1 MFNWLNVSM
10 TRKISSLSFILL
22 SFLFIVIFYSA
33 YQSQRIYK
41 EMQEVAEIDVPL
53 SEVMAD
59 IEMLQLKQ
67 HLLMESIRQQGDV
80 FFSDKSMQEKSVE
93 GFDSFSAQL
102 ATQLN
107 KSTEIL
113 RTGLGFGSVRIKLLD
128 HQSLLQQI
136 NLLHQHRIKFDH
148 LIDDFFEQ
156 GKQGFST
163 SWQMLEQQDK
173 ELDTQTDA
181 LLRKINQLT
190 ISVSATVE
198 SQERH
203 FVVMNAVL
211 GISAF
216 GIGTYLT
223 LYIIITFRKR
233 IWSLRGQ
240 IESLHR
246 SIVIEHDKTS
256 AQHKDLDEL
265 DELETDLKALVRQFS
280 KEMSNRHKVEAQLI
294 ELATRDKL
302 TGAFNRHKWDEL
314 IKDELALAN
323 RGHHFSLILL
333 DVDHF
338 KKINDTYG
346 HDVGD
351 NVLKLLA
358 NTLRNCL
365 REIDVLFR
373 VGGEEFA
380 VLVKD
385 TSLQDASM
393 LAEQLRKKVEALN
406 KSGMPPFTISL
417 GVTDYQ
423 DFDDQSRIVKRADV
437 LLYEAKGAGRN
448 RVMVG

>member
-1 MFNWLNVSM
+1 MLHWLNVSM

-22 SFLFIVIFYSA
+22 SFLFVVIVYSA

-41 EMQEVAEIDVPL
+41 EMHEVAEIDIPL

-67 HLLMESIRQQGDV
+67 HLLMESIRQQGDA
-80 FFSDKSMQEKSVE
+80 FFADTSMRAKSIK
-93 GFDSFSAQL
+93 GFDDYSAQL
-102 ATQLN
+102 VAQLD
-107 KSTEIL
+107 KSTNIL

-128 HQSLLQQI
+128 HQALTQQI
-136 NLLHQHRIKFDH
+136 TLLHQHRMNFDR
-148 LIDDFFEQ
+148 LADDFLAQ
-156 GKQGFST
+156 DKQGLPSVW
-163 SWQMLEQQDK
+163 SKLEEQDQ
-173 ELDTQTDA
+173 ELDAQADE
-181 LLRKINQLT
+181 LLKKIDQLT
-190 ISVSATVE
+190 INVSATVE
-198 SQERH
+198 NQERH
-203 FVVMNAVL
+203 FVVMNAIL
-211 GISAF
+211 GVSAF
-216 GIGTYLT
+216 AVGTYLT

-246 SIVIEHDKTS
+246 SIVVDSNNLPTR
-256 AQHKDLDEL
+256 QTGLDEL

-280 KEMSNRHKVEAQLI
+280 KEMHNRDEVETQLI

-302 TGAFNRHKWDEL
+302 TGAFNRHKWDEQ
-314 IKDELALAN
+314 IKAELALAN

-338 KKINDTYG
+338 KKINDSHG

-351 NVLKLLA
+351 NVLKLLVI
-358 NTLRNCL
+358 TLRKRL
-365 REIDVLFR
+365 RETDVLCR

-380 VLVKD
+380 ILLKD
-385 TSLQDASM
+385 TRLADAAT
-393 LAEQLRKKVEALN
+393 LAEQLRKSIATLKIEHI
-406 KSGMPPFTISL
+406 PHFTISI

-423 DFDDQSRIVKRADV
+423 DFDDQHQIVKRADV

-448 RVMVG
+448 CVMVG

>member
-1 MFNWLNVSM
+1 MFKWLNVSM

-41 EMQEVAEIDVPL
+41 EMHEVAEIDVPL
-53 SEVMAD
+53 SEVIAE

-67 HLLMESIRQQGDV
+67 HLLIEGIRQQGNA
-80 FFSDKSMQEKSVE
+80 FFANELMQEKSIK
-93 GFDSFSAQL
+93 GFEEYSAQL
-102 ATQLN
+102 TAQLD
-107 KSTEIL
+107 KATEIL
-113 RTGLGFGSVRIKLLD
+113 RSGLGFGSVRINLLE
-128 HQSLLQQI
+128 HKALIEQI
-136 NLLHQHRIKFDH
+136 TLLHQHREHFDR
-148 LIDDFFEQ
+148 LVDDLLRQ
-156 GKQGFST
+156 GEQGFST
-163 SWQMLEQQDK
+163 AWPVLEQQDI
-173 ELDTQTDA
+173 ELDAQADE
-181 LLRKINQLT
+181 LLRNIDQLT
-190 ISVSATVE
+190 INVSATVE
-198 SQERH
+198 NQERH
-203 FVVMNAVL
+203 FVIMNAIL
-211 GISAF
+211 GFSAF

-246 SIVIEHDKTS
+246 SIVIEHES
-256 AQHKDLDEL
+256 NSNHHKGLDEL
-265 DELETDLKALVRQFS
+265 DELESDLKALVGQFS
-280 KEMSNRHKVEAQLI
+280 KEMSNRHKVETQLI

-314 IKDELALAN
+314 IKDALSLAN

-351 NVLKLLA
+351 NVLKILVNA
-358 NTLRNCL
+358 LRKRL
-365 REIDVLFR
+365 RETDVLFR

-380 VLVKD
+380 VLVRD
-385 TSLQDASM
+385 TNLEDAGM

-406 KSGMPPFTISL
+406 ESGIPPFTISL

-423 DFDDQSRIVKRADV
+423 DFDDQSRIVKRADI

-448 RVMVG
+448 RVITG

>member
-10 TRKISSLSFILL
+10 TRKISGLSFVLL
-22 SFLFIVIFYSA
+22 SFLFVVIVYSA

-41 EMQEVAEIDVPL
+41 EMHEVAEIDVPL

-80 FFSDKSMQEKSVE
+80 FFSDQSLQEKSIE
-93 GFDSFSAQL
+93 GFDRFSAQL
-102 ATQLN
+102 AAQLD

-113 RTGLGFGSVRIKLLD
+113 RTGLGFGSIRIKLLD
-128 HQSLLQQI
+128 HRSLIQHI

-148 LIDDFFEQ
+148 LVDDFLKQ

-163 SWQMLEQQDK
+163 SWPMLELQDK
-173 ELDTQTDA
+173 GLDTQTDE
-181 LLRKINQLT
+181 LLRKIDQLT
-190 ISVSATVE
+190 INVSAAVE

-246 SIVIEHDKTS
+246 SIVVEHDKAS
-256 AQHKDLDEL
+256 VNHKGLDEL
-265 DELETDLKALVRQFS
+265 DELETDLKVLVRQFS

-351 NVLKLLA
+351 NVLKLLV
-358 NTLRNCL
+358 NTLRKRL

-385 TSLQDASM
+385 TNLEGAGM

-406 KSGMPPFTISL
+406 ENGMPPFTISL

-423 DFDDQSRIVKRADV
+423 DSDDQSRIVKRADV

-448 RVMVG
+448 TVVIG

>member
-1 MFNWLNVSM
+1 MFNWLNISM

-22 SFLFIVIFYSA
+22 SFLFVVIFYSA

-41 EMQEVAEIDVPL
+41 EMHEVAEIDVPL

-67 HLLMESIRQQGDV
+67 HLLMESIRQQGDA
-80 FFSDKSMQEKSVE
+80 FFANKSMQAKSVK
-93 GFDSFSAQL
+93 GFDEFSAQL
-102 ATQLN
+102 AAQLD
-107 KSTEIL
+107 KSAEIL

-128 HQSLLQQI
+128 HKALIEQI
-136 NLLHQHRIKFDH
+136 NLLHQHRISFDR
-148 LIDDFFEQ
+148 LVDDFLEQ
-156 GKQGFST
+156 DKQGFST
-163 SWQMLEQQDK
+163 AWQILEQQDK
-173 ELDTQTDA
+173 DLDAQADEM
-181 LLRKINQLT
+181 LRKIDQLT
-190 ISVSATVE
+190 MNVSATVE

-203 FVVMNAVL
+203 FVIMNAIL
-211 GISAF
+211 GVSAF

-240 IESLHR
+240 IETLHR
-246 SIVIEHDKTS
+246 SIVIEHDNASFNYKG
-256 AQHKDLDEL
+256 LDEL
-265 DELETDLKALVRQFS
+265 DELETDLKALVGQFS
-280 KEMSNRHKVEAQLI
+280 KEMSNRHKVETQLI

-302 TGAFNRHKWDEL
+302 TGTFNRHKWDEQ

-338 KKINDTYG
+338 KKINDGFG

-351 NVLKLLA
+351 NVLKLLV
-358 NTLRNCL
+358 NTLRKRL
-365 REIDVLFR
+365 RETDVLFR
-373 VGGEEFA
+373 IGGEEFA
-380 VLVKD
+380 ILLRDTNLKD
-385 TSLQDASM
+385 AGV
-393 LAEQLRKKVEALN
+393 LAEQLRKKINLLN
-406 KSGMPPFTISL
+406 ENGMPPFTISL

-423 DFDDQSRIVKRADV
+423 DFDDQTRIVKRADI

-448 RVMVG
+448 RVVVG

>member
-22 SFLFIVIFYSA
+22 SFLFIVILYSA

-80 FFSDKSMQEKSVE
+80 FFSDKSMQEKSIE
-93 GFDSFSAQL
+93 GFDNFSVQL
-102 ATQLN
+102 ATQLD

-128 HQSLLQQI
+128 HQSLIQHI

-148 LIDDFFEQ
+148 LVDDFLEQ

-163 SWQMLEQQDK
+163 SWQLLEQQDK

-181 LLRKINQLT
+181 LLRKIDQLT

-203 FVVMNAVL
+203 FVVMNAIL

-246 SIVIEHDKTS
+246 SIVIEHDKTL
-256 AQHKDLDEL
+256 AQHKGLDEL

-351 NVLKLLA
+351 NVLKLLV
-358 NTLRNCL
+358 NTLRKRL

-380 VLVKD
+380 VLVRD
-385 TSLQDASM
+385 TNLEDAGV
-393 LAEQLRKKVEALN
+393 LAELLRKRVEALDE
-406 KSGMPPFTISL
+406 SGMPPFTISL

-423 DFDDQSRIVKRADV
+423 DFDDQSRIVKRADI

-448 RVMVG
+448 RVVVG